1 MIPASTPQKVSEVGK
16 IDYTPQKVEV
26 KEEAKNVAKKP
37 DSFFQAGVW

>member
-1 MIPASTPQKVSEVGK
+1 MIPASAPQKVSEVGK

-26 KEEAKNVAKKP
+26 KEEAKKVAKKP